1 MFKQVDLEST
11 FKFQSLTH
19 CIIAIIGNQWQW
31 VEHLSVLH
39 GGSLE
44 FFLQTKSIQGFLDY
58 FDVYDLVLL
67 EILDDLVY
75 FAV

>member
-1 MFKQVDLEST
+1 MFTQVG
-11 FKFQSLTH
+11 KHFQSLTH

-67 EILDDLVY
+67 EIPGGVVY
-75 FAV
+75 FHYFGA

>member
-31 VEHLSVLH
+31 VEHLSLLL
-39 GGSLE
+39 GGFLE
-44 FFLQTKSIQGFLDY
+44 FFLQTKSIQGFPDLFY
-58 FDVYDLVLL
+58 LNDLVLI
-67 EILDDLVY
+67 EIPGGIVY
-75 FAV
+75 FGA